1 MSAKSDFS
9 PDVALQRIIESA
21 RRLGV
26 ELKEADAL
34 QWMTAI
40 VASQADQDISVDIK
54 SGVFGAKFVM
64 LDFSQ
69 QDLAHFRATGRLVEF

>member
-9 PDVALQRIIESA
+9 ADAALQRIIESA

-34 QWMTAI
+34 QWMTAMA
-40 VASQADQDISVDIK
+40 ASHTDQDISVDIK
-54 SGVFGAKFVM
+54 SGVYGAKFVL
-64 LDFSQ
+64 LDFSP
-69 QDLAHFRATGRLVEF
+69 QD